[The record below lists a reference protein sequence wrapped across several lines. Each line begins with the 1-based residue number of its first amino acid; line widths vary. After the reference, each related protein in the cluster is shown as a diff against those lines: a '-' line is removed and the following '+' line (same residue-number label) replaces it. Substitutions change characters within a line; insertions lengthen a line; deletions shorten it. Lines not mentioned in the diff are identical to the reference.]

1 MLLATSIAH
10 AKGGWL
16 NTFNNLYKTSNTRL
30 DTCGLCHVNFN
41 KNSALNVYGDNFV
54 AAGGLDN
61 QTAALKAIEGND
73 PDNDEFSSL
82 AEINTLFLPGWNCE
96 NIASAVDAPADVT
109 KFVDPD
115 GCEVVTAPDISIS
128 SLTLNFGVVT
138 VDMIDTQTIIISNL
152 GNADLT
158 VTGLSIP
165 DSNDFV
171 LNAAAPSIPFAL
183 APGSSAEVPVDYT
196 PGEAGGDRPW
206 QSAVMILTRQC
217 SPSRSS
223 ARACSLPSTNAT
235 LMLALWRWISD
246 R

>member
-152 GNADLT
+152 GNVRFECGCTLD
-158 VTGLSIP
+158 SIR
-165 DSNDFV
+165 S
-171 LNAAAPSIPFAL
+171 
-183 APGSSAEVPVDYT
+183 
-196 PGEAGGDRPW
+196 
-206 QSAVMILTRQC
+206 C
-217 SPSRSS
+217 SR
-223 ARACSLPSTNAT
+223 
-235 LMLALWRWISD
+235 
-246 R
+246 